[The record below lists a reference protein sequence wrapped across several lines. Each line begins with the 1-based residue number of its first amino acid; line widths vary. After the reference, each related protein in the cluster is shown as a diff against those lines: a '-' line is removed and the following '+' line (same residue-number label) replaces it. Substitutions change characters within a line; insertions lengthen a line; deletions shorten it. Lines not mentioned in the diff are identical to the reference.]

1 LALKRQVATRL
12 PNGCCESPRGVLLAA
27 VSTNELTEHS
37 DATEPFRPEDWLT
50 ASETI
55 RLVRLA
61 TMSRTANVA
70 IATRANAGLVRAH
83 AEALM
88 IGSETRHNVPV
99 PAKFWWATG
108 HEALTQNWETG
119 DFETWVDRRFH
130 LQAFGVRFHREDIQ
144 RMVPGAFPTHQE
156 ATAEP
161 ANRGGRRM
169 SELWPE
175 WVAELA
181 LHVHEAGAPPGV
193 GSQGA
198 DELIAAV
205 AERLAA
211 RGLEA
216 PSRTT
221 VQEAVSAVLR
231 RLRAG

>member
-1 LALKRQVATRL
+1 MAT
-12 PNGCCESPRGVLLAA
+12 NG
-27 VSTNELTEHS
+27 LTEYA
-37 DATEPFRPEDWLT
+37 DGEEPFRPEEWLT

-55 RLVRLA
+55 RLVRTA
-61 TMSRTANVA
+61 TMSPASNIT

-83 AEALM
+83 ADLLI
-88 IGSETRHNVPV
+88 IGSESRRDIAVPV
-99 PAKFWWATG
+99 KFWWATG

-144 RMVPGAFPTHQE
+144 RMLPGSFAIEPTVTKAE
-156 ATAEP
+156 A
-161 ANRGGRRM
+161 RSSGGRRM

-175 WVAELA
+175 WVAELVIQI
-181 LHVHEAGAPPGV
+181 HDAGVPPGI

-198 DELIAAV
+198 DELIATLAT
-205 AERLAA
+205 RLAE

-221 VQEAVSAVLR
+221 VQETVAAVLR
-231 RLRAG
+231 RLREA